1 MANKEIKLLIFSLN
15 GEHYATNIMDVER
28 ILGYEAPTGL
38 PDAPNFVD
46 GVINYEDS
54 ILPIVNLSKKFGFA
68 TKLNLAETKIIVVK
82 ESGSKIGIIVD
93 NVYEVKDVEVDL
105 IENPPAIASNI
116 SRRYIKGLIRLK
128 DNIVI
133 LLDLSKILT
142 EEEKSK
148 LL

>member
-28 ILGYEAPTGL
+28 ILGYETPTGL

-105 IENPPAIASNI
+105 IENPPAIASSI